1 MMETPDYQTL
11 GEVLF
16 RSLPADVGPVVLLFE
31 TADGDLNVLSSEHD
45 TDRIPRLII
54 EMFRRYQ
61 AGVRPSKQSH
71 HRMSKEH

>member
-1 MMETPDYQTL
+1 
-11 GEVLF
+11 
-16 RSLPADVGPVVLLFE
+16 VGPVVLLFE

-45 TDRIPRLII
+45 TDQIPRLII